1 MRNLVPPVNLG
12 FRTESLQHDLGSD
25 VVKVDYNALG
35 DRVDRTNGGSTVT
48 IDNVLC
54 TDVFENKNQLRT
66 R

>member
-1 MRNLVPPVNLG
+1 MRNLVPPVNLS

-25 VVKVDYNALG
+25 VVKFDYNALG
-35 DRVDRTNGGSTVT
+35 DRVDRTNGGSAVT

-54 TDVFENKNQLRT
+54 TDVSENKNQLRT